1 MSHQDSVGE
10 DAVGSAPPGGEEPQ
24 TQGGADPQAGSGGP
38 RYGAQAGKSGG
49 SEIFAGPPWTS
60 RPTAFSTTASPPPAK
75 KSGCRLA
82 ALICGGF
89 FSLIF
94 FGVLLSVLLGGWIH
108 GDGWRA
114 AAPEEYIEGEGTDK
128 IALISARGAIFDEPG
143 GLFGG
148 GVRESLVQRLVCQ
161 LRQAGRDESVKA
173 VVLCVDSPGG
183 GVTASDQIWREVKNL
198 KDARGGVKVVVHM
211 GDLCASGGYYI
222 SAPADAII
230 ASPTTTTGSIGVI
243 ATCLDLSELLERKLG
258 IREQTIK
265 SGRLKDMFS
274 ASRPMTE
281 EERQIIQEIIDSM
294 HERFVR
300 IVAEGRKGRK
310 GIPEDME
317 GAVAA
322 VKKIADGR
330 VYTAEQAEKLGLVDG
345 IGYLDDAI
353 AEAKKLAGLKEAT
366 VVRYGE
372 RKGLLAI
379 LSGKAELPLGIGPV
393 INLNADALARRM
405 APRLE
410 YRWAPLPFA
419 VE

>member
-1 MSHQDSVGE
+1 MC
-10 DAVGSAPPGGEEPQ
+10 
-24 TQGGADPQAGSGGP
+24 
-38 RYGAQAGKSGG
+38 
-49 SEIFAGPPWTS
+49 F
-60 RPTAFSTTASPPPAK
+60 
-75 KSGCRLA
+75 LM
-82 ALICGGF
+82 
-89 FSLIF
+89 F
-94 FGVLLSVLLGGWIH
+94 FGILLSTLLGGVQSGNWQVQ
-108 GDGWRA
+108 
-114 AAPEEYIEGEGTDK
+114 APEEYVEGQGPDK
-128 IALISARGAIFDEPG
+128 IVLIEARGAIFDEPP

-148 GVRESLVQRLVCQ
+148 SVRESFAERLVRQ
-161 LRQAGRDESVKA
+161 LRQAARDESVRA
-173 VVLCVDSPGG
+173 VVLRVDSPGG
-183 GVTASDQIWREVKNL
+183 GVTASDQIWREIRKL
-198 KDARGGVKVVVHM
+198 KDARGGVRVVVHM

-243 ATCLDLSELLERKLG
+243 ATHLDLSELLERKLG

-274 ASRPMTE
+274 VSRPMTE
-281 EERQIIQEIIDSM
+281 EERRIVQELIDSM
-294 HERFVR
+294 YERFVR

-310 GIPEDME
+310 GIPEDMD
-317 GAVAA
+317 GAIAA
-322 VKKIADGR
+322 IRKIADGR

-353 AEAKKLAGLKEAT
+353 AEARKLAGLEEAT

-379 LSGKAELPLGIGPV
+379 LTGEAELRMGTGPI

-410 YRWAPLPFA
+410 YRWAPIPLGG
-419 VE
+419 E